1 MRYLLNKI
9 YVRWLMLRM
18 WANIDS
24 AARAANR
31 RNALNQAA
39 YAREA
44 IRRKAMANDIG
55 SRAGLFGL
63 VDADSLVNPE
73 LVIERPS
80 NEPERS
86 LHRVTEEG
94 MLVTDYDVDD
104 PDFKALAAKYGFGDA
119 TDHERQATLVTVDA
133 TPPEPFDGPD
143 VFEGIHRL

>member
-9 YVRWLMLRM
+9 HVRWLMLRM
-18 WANIDS
+18 WLNIDP

-31 RNALNQAA
+31 RNTLNQAS

-63 VDADSLVNPE
+63 VDTDSMINPE

-80 NEPERS
+80 NEPEPS
-86 LHRVTEEG
+86 LHRVTAEG

-104 PDFKALAAKYGFGDA
+104 PDFQALAAKYGFGDA
-119 TDHERQATLVTVDA
+119 TDHERQETLMSVDA